1 MTQTDRPNTDLPDDN
16 PALLDEDQAD
26 ENLAARRDLGT
37 EIAPNPLRDRFGSA
51 LDEDL
56 GPVSKKSAALSGVL
70 AAALALGVGELLSG
84 FSNQIPSLVARV
96 GDVVIENVPGSV
108 ERWAISTFGEND
120 KPALVIG
127 ITVISLLLGA
137 ITGIVSRKRPD
148 AAWVVFGAFG
158 VIGGLAAGSDPQR
171 SQLLGWIAAAVA
183 AVVGVVALK
192 LLLRAA
198 RNATA
203 AAEADV
209 DIADPTAANRRGFL
223 GAASAAAALGVATP
237 LVGRSLRNRR
247 LAQTEADRE
256 LVASAIEARPQ
267 AEPTDFSS
275 EIADRVSAQGTLIG
289 DNFDDVDGITPV
301 VVPNDEFYRIDTA
314 LVIPQLD
321 VNTWSMK
328 VTGMV
333 DNEIELTFDDLL
345 NMDPVEEYVTMSCV
359 SNPIGGE
366 LVGNARWLGVPIK
379 KVLDMAGVQAG
390 ADQIVGRSV
399 DGWTGGFPTEYL
411 DDPDRVALIAVA
423 MNGEPLPVQHGFP
436 VRLVVA
442 GLYGYVSATKW
453 LAEIELT
460 TFDDFEGFW
469 IPRGWSALGPV
480 KTQSRIDVPRANSQI
495 APGPQVI
502 AGIAWAPDRG
512 IARVEVQTVEIVDGE
527 PIEGPWIDAD
537 LSADV
542 TDNSW
547 RQWRVDWDAPF
558 GDFAIR
564 VRATDN
570 AGDTQTEIRSRV
582 DPDGATG
589 WHTIAIRVA

>member
-1 MTQTDRPNTDLPDDN
+1 MTQTDLPNT
-16 PALLDEDQAD
+16 EYD
-26 ENLAARRDLGT
+26 ENSEDRGDRGS
-37 EIAPNPLRDRFGSA
+37 EIAPNPMSDRFAGA
-51 LDEDL
+51 HDEDL
-56 GPVSKKSAALSGVL
+56 RPVSKKAAALSGVL

-84 FSNQIPSLVARV
+84 FSNQVPSLVARV

-108 ERWAISTFGEND
+108 ERWAIATFGEND

-127 ITVISLLLGA
+127 ITVISLLIGA
-137 ITGIVSRKRPD
+137 VTGIVSRTRPG
-148 AAWVVFGAFG
+148 AGWAVFGAFG

-171 SQLLGWIAAAVA
+171 SQLLGWLAAAVA
-183 AVVGVVALK
+183 AVVGVYALK
-192 LLLRAA
+192 FLLRAA
-198 RNATA
+198 RNATE

-209 DIADPTAANRRGFL
+209 DIADPSAANRRGFL

-275 EIADRVSAQGTLIG
+275 EIADRVSAQGALIG

-460 TFDDFEGFW
+460 TFEDFQGFW

-512 IARVEVQTVEIVDGE
+512 IARVEVQTVEIRDGE
-527 PIEGPWIDAD
+527 PIEGPWIEAD

-547 RQWRVDWDAPF
+547 RQWRADWDAPF
-558 GDFAIR
+558 GDYAIR

-570 AGDTQTEIRSRV
+570 TGETQTEVRTRV

-589 WHTIAIRVA
+589 WHTIAVRVA